1 MSETQE
7 TTEAPEQAVEAGEGS
22 PAETAGASQ
31 DMPPVPEEI
40 REAGRLAPDHWLGM
54 VDPTWQGEG
63 TPPAWALVGQWRSS
77 PEGEIVEWQDN
88 EEYQP
93 SPKALGWP
101 EPADEVDAAVQLAA
115 TGYGPGEDVT
125 TALAASEE
133 VAVFVTPDGDPL
145 PATAP
150 DGETAVVPVFTSPV
164 YLHTSGRLA
173 FALHPVRKVLEQL
186 PEGHLIYLNPSAP
199 VSMTVETDALREALD
214 TLGQPGSGGD
224 AAEEGARKI
233 PDVVGRGI
241 PVLGEAGAGKSEAA
255 GGTKA
260 SKSSEKAKPAGKAK
274 PVGKAK
280 ASGKAQ
286 ASGKGRASEDDGKD
300 GGAASGSGGD
310 TSEG

>member
-7 TTEAPEQAVEAGEGS
+7 TTEAAAQAVEAGEGS
-22 PAETAGASQ
+22 PEEIAGASEN
-31 DMPPVPEEI
+31 MPPVPEEI

-63 TPPAWALVGQWRSS
+63 PPPAWALVGQWRSS

-101 EPADEVDAAVQLAA
+101 EPADDVDAAVQLAA

-125 TALAASEE
+125 KALAALDE
-133 VAVFVTPDGDPL
+133 VAVFVTPNGDPL

-199 VSMTVETDALREALD
+199 VSMTVETEALREALGD
-214 TLGQPGSGGD
+214 TELTGSED
-224 AAEEGARKI
+224 EAAEGEGRDKVPA
-233 PDVVGRGI
+233 VVGKGI
-241 PVLGEAGAGKSEAA
+241 PVLGEAGAGKSGAA
-255 GGTKA
+255 KKTKA
-260 SKSSEKAKPAGKAK
+260 TKSSEKAKPAGKAK
-274 PVGKAK
+274 ASEKA
-280 ASGKAQ
+280 
-286 ASGKGRASEDDGKD
+286 RASDADSKGGGKK
-300 GGAASGSGGD
+300 AGSGDGSD
-310 TSEG
+310 DEAAEES

>member
-7 TTEAPEQAVEAGEGS
+7 TTEATDAPEQAVEAGQVS
-22 PAETAGASQ
+22 PEEIAGASEN
-31 DMPPVPEEI
+31 MPPVPEEI

-63 TPPAWALVGQWRSS
+63 PPPAWALVGQWRSS

-101 EPADEVDAAVQLAA
+101 EPADDVDAAVQLAA
-115 TGYGPGEDVT
+115 TGYGPGENVT
-125 TALAASEE
+125 TALAALEE

-173 FALHPVRKVLEQL
+173 FALHPVRKVLDQL

-214 TLGQPGSGGD
+214 ALERPGSGD
-224 AAEEGARKI
+224 EAAEEGGARKV
-233 PDVVGRGI
+233 PAVVGQGI
-241 PVLGEAGAGKSEAA
+241 PVLGEAAAGKSGSA
-255 GGTKA
+255 GKTKA
-260 SKSSEKAKPAGKAK
+260 SKSSEKAKP
-274 PVGKAK
+274 
-280 ASGKAQ
+280 SGKAQ
-286 ASGKGRASEDDGKD
+286 ASGKAQVSGKGRASEGDGKD
-300 GGAASGSGGD
+300 GGDASGSGGD
-310 TSEG
+310 ASEG

>member
-7 TTEAPEQAVEAGEGS
+7 TTEATDAPEQAVEAGQVS
-22 PAETAGASQ
+22 PEEIAGASEN
-31 DMPPVPEEI
+31 MPPVPEEI

-63 TPPAWALVGQWRSS
+63 PPPAWALVGQWRSS

-101 EPADEVDAAVQLAA
+101 EPADDVDAAVQLAA
-115 TGYGPGEDVT
+115 TGYGPGENVT
-125 TALAASEE
+125 TALAALEE

-173 FALHPVRKVLEQL
+173 FALHPVRKVLDQL

-199 VSMTVETDALREALD
+199 VSMTVETEALREALGD
-214 TLGQPGSGGD
+214 TELTGSED
-224 AAEEGARKI
+224 EAAEGEGRDKVPA
-233 PDVVGRGI
+233 VVGKGI
-241 PVLGEAGAGKSEAA
+241 PVLGEAGAGKSGAA
-255 GGTKA
+255 KKTKA
-260 SKSSEKAKPAGKAK
+260 TKSSEKAKPAGKAK
-274 PVGKAK
+274 ASEKAR
-280 ASGKAQ
+280 ASDAD
-286 ASGKGRASEDDGKD
+286 GKGGGKK
-300 GGAASGSGGD
+300 AGSGAGSD
-310 TSEG
+310 DEAAEES